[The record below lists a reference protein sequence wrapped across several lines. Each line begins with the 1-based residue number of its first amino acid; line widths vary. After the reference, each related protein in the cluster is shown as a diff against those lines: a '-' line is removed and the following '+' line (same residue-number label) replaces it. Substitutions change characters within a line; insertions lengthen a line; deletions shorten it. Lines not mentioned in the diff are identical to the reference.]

1 VTSSEHHYISKL
13 IALGAGSLFVGDLF
27 LTWHR
32 NAAGWSGWGL
42 LAGVL
47 ALVVMSLIG
56 ARVERPL
63 AALLAAIG
71 LLAATALAD
80 DSSSRWPAWLGLAL
94 AAVTVAA

>member
-1 VTSSEHHYISKL
+1 M
-13 IALGAGSLFVGDLF
+13 
-27 LTWHR
+27 
-32 NAAGWSGWGL
+32 
-42 LAGVL
+42 L

-63 AALLAAIG
+63 ATLLAAIG
-71 LLAATALAD
+71 MLGATALAE